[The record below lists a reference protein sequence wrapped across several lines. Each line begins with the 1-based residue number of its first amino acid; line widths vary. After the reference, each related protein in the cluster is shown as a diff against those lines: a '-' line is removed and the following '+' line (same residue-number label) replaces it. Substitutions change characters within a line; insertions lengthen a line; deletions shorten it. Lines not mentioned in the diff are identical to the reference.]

1 MYSVKST
8 SFVHDR
14 FALFID
20 CVGSP
25 RQKLPTSFQR
35 GPNPALPRLLSQSQT
50 DRPQTAASEVSDLIT
65 PSCRKRPLKSR
76 RPGPGGICAVS
87 FFKFSSTHQ
96 APNFR
101 LHPTHPHLPHPRPPR
116 ACLGIPFDLWRDS
129 SCNVQLPGAHKSTDK
144 GAFCLKHTHTRTH
157 KHTLSGPSYTG
168 SV

>member
-1 MYSVKST
+1 MWNSCRPLCHLPNRGIAHLTPSKEMYSVKST

-101 LHPTHPHLPHPRPPR
+101 LHPTHLHPPTP
-116 ACLGIPFDLWRDS
+116 ALLGH
-129 SCNVQLPGAHKSTDK
+129 V
-144 GAFCLKHTHTRTH
+144 
-157 KHTLSGPSYTG
+157 
-168 SV
+168 